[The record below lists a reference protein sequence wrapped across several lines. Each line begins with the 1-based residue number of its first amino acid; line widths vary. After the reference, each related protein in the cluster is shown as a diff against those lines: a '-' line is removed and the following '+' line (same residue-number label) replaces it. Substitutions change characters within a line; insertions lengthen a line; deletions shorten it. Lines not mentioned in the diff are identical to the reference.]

1 MSEFNSDFDP
11 DEVINDFKEKFS
23 WVKNGKGEVEV
34 QSVPKKAPMR
44 ILISLLITLV
54 LSAVAYYF
62 MLPPFNIHSLDTY
75 IFIFAVLVIFMVS
88 FFLVSGAIIKPEYK
102 QYTKKVNKVPMI
114 LVGVLA
120 VVVIIGFLVG
130 ATLFRAKDYT
140 KLMDVQSSNFTEDFD
155 QISFSDVP
163 RLDADATKVVAD
175 NRLNELAQY
184 VSQFRVAN
192 ESYQINYQGKA
203 VRVAP
208 LVYEDVFKWL
218 NNTKN
223 GLPAYMIID
232 MVKQEASVVELE
244 DGIKYSPSEYFN
256 RKLIRHLRFQ
266 FPTLMFDT
274 PNFEIDENGHPYWIT
289 ASLTKRIGLLGGTD
303 VVGAVMT
310 NAVTGESTYYDIS
323 DVPNWVDRVYNDS
336 LIIEQY
342 DYYGKF
348 QNGFFNSL
356 IGQKE
361 VKVTSIG
368 NGYIAMDDDVW
379 LYTGITS
386 ITSDESNVGFILT
399 NQRTK
404 ETRYYEKGGATE
416 TGAMSSAAGAVQNY
430 GYNPSYPILLNV
442 SGEPTYFMALKAKD
456 NTVKMF
462 AMVNLKQRTL
472 VSTGNTPEDCAD
484 QYIELLKNNGVATQ
498 EPPAEETQSQATVT
512 GTITDVRTAVKEG
525 NTYYYF
531 LINGVY
537 YSISAALSEDAVIL
551 SAGDAVTVTFQASDK
566 VIVPAHTITKAQS

>member
-1 MSEFNSDFDP
+1 MSEFNPEFDP
-11 DEVINDFKEKFS
+11 DEVINEFKEKFS
-23 WVKNGKGEVEV
+23 WVKNGSGEVEV
-34 QSVPKKAPMR
+34 QATPKKVTLR
-44 ILISLLITLV
+44 ILISLLITAV
-54 LSAVAYYF
+54 ISAVVYYIL
-62 MLPPFNIHSLDTY
+62 LPPFNIHAIDTY
-75 IFIFAVLVIFMVS
+75 IFIAAVLGIFMVS
-88 FFLVSGAIIKPEYK
+88 FFVISGAIVRPEFK
-102 QYTKKVNKVPMI
+102 SYTKKVNKIPFI
-114 LVGVLA
+114 IIGVLA
-120 VVVIIGFLVG
+120 VVLTIGYLAG

-140 KLMDVQSSNFTEDFD
+140 KLMDVQSSDFTEDFD
-155 QISFSDVP
+155 QISFSEVP
-163 RLDADATKVVAD
+163 RLDKAATKVVAD

-184 VSQFRVAN
+184 VSQFRVADD
-192 ESYQINYQGKA
+192 SYQINYQSKP

-208 LVYEDVFKWL
+208 LVYGDVFKWL

-244 DGIKYSPSEYFN
+244 NGIKYSPAEYLN
-256 RKLIRHLRFQ
+256 RKLERHLRFQ
-266 FPTLMFDT
+266 FPTLIFDI

-289 ASLTKRIGLLGGTD
+289 ASLTKKIGLFGGTD
-303 VVGAVMT
+303 VTGAVLT
-310 NAVTGESTYYDIS
+310 NAVTGESTYYDKAE
-323 DVPNWVDRVYNDS
+323 VPNWVDRVYNDS
-336 LIIEQY
+336 LIIQQY
-342 DYYGKF
+342 DYYGRF
-348 QNGFFNSL
+348 QKGFFNSL

-361 VKVTSIG
+361 VKVTSSG

-430 GYNPSYPILLNV
+430 GYAPSFPILLNI
-442 SGEPTYFMALKAKD
+442 SGEPTYFMSLKAKD

-472 VSTGNTPEDCAD
+472 VSIGSTPEECAD
-484 QYIELLKNNGVATQ
+484 KYIELLKTNGVSVQPGQNPQPDDNDA
-498 EPPAEETQSQATVT
+498 
-512 GTITDVRTAVKEG
+512 TITGVIADIRTAVKEG

-531 LINGVY
+531 LVEGNY
-537 YSISAALSEDAVIL
+537 YSISAAQSEDAVIL
-551 SAGDAVTVTFQASDK
+551 NTGDTIQVTYQASDSVIIAADTVVK
-566 VIVPAHTITKAQS
+566 V